1 MKPPSNFVL
10 SYIIIAFVIVI
21 LILLLLIV
29 SRLFKKTQIKAYKF
43 PVNALSSTC
52 SKDTCFALDPVNSPD
67 YNQKQII
74 KQSILLEEH
83 IAEKSK
89 YCMSC
94 CVKHF
99 NHIIGLAEEGI
110 WLAGMDV
117 DKYPLLEEGATFY
130 GACFEKWLAGR
141 NDEVVKKEV
150 LSILRNRR
158 RDMIDVYFLE
168 SGTEKW

>member
-1 MKPPSNFVL
+1 MKLPSNIVV
-10 SYIIIAFVIVI
+10 SYIIIALLIVI
-21 LILLLLIV
+21 LVMLLVIV
-29 SRLFKKTQIKAYKF
+29 SRLFKRPQVKEYKF
-43 PVNALSSTC
+43 PVKEMSSTC
-52 SKDTCFALDPVNSPD
+52 PKDTCSALDPINSPD

-89 YCMSC
+89 YCISC

-110 WLAGMDV
+110 WLAGIDV
-117 DKYPLLEEGATFY
+117 NKYPLLEEGATFY

-141 NDEVVKKEV
+141 NNEDVKKEV
-150 LSILRNRR
+150 LSILRDRR
-158 RDMIDVYFLE
+158 RDMIDVYYLN
-168 SGTEKW
+168 